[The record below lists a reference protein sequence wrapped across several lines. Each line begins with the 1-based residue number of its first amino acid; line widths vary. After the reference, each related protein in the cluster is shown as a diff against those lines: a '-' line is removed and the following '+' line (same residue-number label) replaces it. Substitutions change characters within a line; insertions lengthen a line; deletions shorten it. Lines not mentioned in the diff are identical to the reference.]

1 MPPIK
6 PIKIT
11 DRILYNKNG
20 QYNMVSLSTQKLLG
34 KIKLVEKKDALYIA
48 NLKSYYP
55 ENKELRVG
63 TSLINFAKKL
73 SKKMGFQG
81 KLNVNAYNTELG
93 GKQPHRFY
101 RKQGFTTNNSR
112 MDDILDFCNECNIDI
127 PPTMNQPINM
137 DFKG

>member
-1 MPPIK
+1 MPPLK

-11 DRILYNKNG
+11 DRILYNKDNH
-20 QYNMVSLSTQKLLG
+20 YNMASIGMGKTLG
-34 KIKLVEKKDALYIA
+34 KIKLIDKKDTLYIA

-73 SKKMGFQG
+73 SKKMGHKG
-81 KLNVNAYNTELG
+81 KLNVFAYNTELG
-93 GKQPHRFY
+93 GKQPHKFY
-101 RKQGFTTNNSR
+101 RKQGFTTNNKHL
-112 MDDILDFCNECNIDI
+112 DDILDFCIECNIDI
-127 PPTMNQPINM
+127 PPSMHQGTNM